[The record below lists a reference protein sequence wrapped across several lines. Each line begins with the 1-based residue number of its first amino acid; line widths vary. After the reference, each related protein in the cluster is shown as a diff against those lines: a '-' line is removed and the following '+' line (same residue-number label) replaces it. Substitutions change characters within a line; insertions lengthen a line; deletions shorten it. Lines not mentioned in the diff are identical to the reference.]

1 MEQKDPEAAYATMSQ
16 GHGKASAGLTKG
28 QTEYG
33 IKGSLKEVDD
43 TVTNMEKWVMNS
55 FVKGIN
61 AAKARELMQLSL
73 TNMPEGTV
81 TELGTNPKNKEG
93 TVNVYYSG
101 KKYYFRYADPL
112 LPFCFNGVNP
122 VALPA
127 LKFGAKFANK
137 LRQFIVLN
145 PLFTVSQLP
154 QDTFSAM
161 FSSGL
166 RNPFMLPLET
176 LKEFG
181 KTLASTSATHEKLK
195 GRGVVGQRD
204 FMDDVTKSIHDI
216 AYNQHSETKGV
227 GASIL
232 RGLNHFSMAGD
243 NALRQ
248 AIYNRTMKE
257 LKNRPDADAIA
268 TERALEVIN
277 FRRRGASATADMIRQ
292 VTPFLGAYLQAQRVA
307 FNTLSGRGIG
317 PSERKEALATLALT
331 TAQVI
336 AMTFVY
342 NGLLDADDEFKKKN
356 AREKDTRLFPM
367 GSKSNITIPLRPD
380 VFSFPFVLGN
390 HAYRAMLDKGTENP
404 EVARRAMKD
413 AFLAAVV
420 GMPMG
425 PTVIKPIAEVMI
437 DHDFFTGRPI
447 ISQKL
452 AGFEKE
458 LQYTDGTSEIAKML
472 GATGYISP
480 IVVDH
485 LVKGFFGYVGGATLG
500 LTDIGLRASMDL
512 PYASKAVYGK
522 DINDIP
528 GMSSLYARENKP
540 QIIDSFFKFNAEVDK
555 VNRTYGEYK
564 KTGRREEAR
573 EYKAEGLNKLLMKDN
588 VRKDLHHMSTKVSDL
603 KEKRK
608 KIMETP
614 NERISPEAKKERVDK
629 IDERILHVIK
639 NIDRLQGRVY
649 K

>member
-1 MEQKDPEAAYATMSQ
+1 
-16 GHGKASAGLTKG
+16 
-28 QTEYG
+28 
-33 IKGSLKEVDD
+33 
-43 TVTNMEKWVMNS
+43 
-55 FVKGIN
+55 
-61 AAKARELMQLSL
+61 
-73 TNMPEGTV
+73 
-81 TELGTNPKNKEG
+81 
-93 TVNVYYSG
+93 
-101 KKYYFRYADPL
+101 
-112 LPFCFNGVNP
+112 
-122 VALPA
+122 
-127 LKFGAKFANK
+127 
-137 LRQFIVLN
+137 
-145 PLFTVSQLP
+145 
-154 QDTFSAM
+154 
-161 FSSGL
+161 
-166 RNPFMLPLET
+166 
-176 LKEFG
+176 
-181 KTLASTSATHEKLK
+181 
-195 GRGVVGQRD
+195 
-204 FMDDVTKSIHDI
+204 
-216 AYNQHSETKGV
+216 
-227 GASIL
+227 
-232 RGLNHFSMAGD
+232 
-243 NALRQ
+243 
-248 AIYNRTMKE
+248 
-257 LKNRPDADAIA
+257 
-268 TERALEVIN
+268 
-277 FRRRGASATADMIRQ
+277 
-292 VTPFLGAYLQAQRVA
+292 
-307 FNTLSGRGIG
+307 
-317 PSERKEALATLALT
+317 
-331 TAQVI
+331 
-336 AMTFVY
+336 MTFVY
-342 NGLLDADDEFKKKN
+342 NGLLDDDDEFKKKN

-425 PTVIKPIAEVMI
+425 PTVIKPIAEVII

-540 QIIDSFFKFNAEVDK
+540 QIIDNFFKFNAEVDK

-614 NERISPEAKKERVDK
+614 NERISPEAKKERVDR